1 MASRD
6 RPYIGAIKP
15 YTWKPRKG
23 TDPVPG
29 LLLGGAAGIAAHLTK
44 AEAFDL
50 ANRIVDAAEQLP
62 DNPAETAK

>member
-23 TDPVPG
+23 TDQVPG
-29 LLLGGAAGIAAHLTK
+29 LLIGGASGVAAHLTK
-44 AEAFDL
+44 AEAYDL
-50 ANRIVDAAEQLP
+50 ANRLVDAADQLP
-62 DNPAETAK
+62 DNPATPAE